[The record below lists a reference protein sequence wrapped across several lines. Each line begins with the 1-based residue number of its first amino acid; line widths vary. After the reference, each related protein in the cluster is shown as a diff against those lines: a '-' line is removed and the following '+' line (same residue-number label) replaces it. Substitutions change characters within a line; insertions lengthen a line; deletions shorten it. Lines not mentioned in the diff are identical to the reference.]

1 MKRIY
6 KLMALS
12 MLVLGLAACKKEEAP
27 ELTADDIKITTT
39 AVTDIT
45 AESAVSGGNIT
56 DAGGNTITKR
66 GVCWGEAENPDIKGK
81 FTNDGSGAGA
91 FESEISGLEP
101 GKTYHVRAYAIC
113 QAGIAYGND
122 VSFSVPVYI
131 PTVRTGV
138 TSDLGM
144 DFAVV
149 NGEVLNKMGGTITE
163 VGVLFGTATNPST
176 KAAAAEVADNFSVEL
191 NGLLPD
197 TQYYVKAFATNEAGT
212 GYGEEITFTTSAD
225 PVITMTDANLQA
237 ALLAQYAGDDGQ
249 LHKSGVGAVVEL
261 QAAERGITTLEGI
274 KQLTALKVLNVSK
287 NAIAAVD
294 VAGMESLETLDIS
307 IQSVGITSVN
317 VDGCTSLKVLNANN
331 PGADGACPESFAPNA
346 PALEFIYLNS
356 WHTIKTLDLS
366 KCVNLK
372 RIDACQMLVLE
383 AVDLTYSNKL
393 EYAYIPDLFAAT
405 SVKVASE
412 ALDYLGVWNAK
423 LATSMDLSGCPNL
436 RKFEA
441 ANCSEVTELKQ
452 SFGTALQEIYVN
464 GWQKLKAL
472 DLSACVNLVK
482 ANLIQLYECDPFVMP
497 TNCSHMTYLWLAD
510 ALKVKELS
518 ITNIPNGARIMM
530 WGNTALETLTYTTNQ
545 EIVGWNWNDN
555 MEMHDEGA
563 FPGQNI
569 KHFNITAP
577 NAKKIWFNNAKKLET
592 LDLSASTVL
601 EEFRGCQMNTVTSV
615 TFASPELRFVYM
627 PDAYA
632 LTSLD
637 LTCTQK
643 LAQLQMWAC
652 NNVKTLKINSPA
664 LWEINIVNL
673 TELVTLDANIPNIQF
688 FFVNG
693 CQKLPNFD
701 LTNHTALIRFEG
713 CWTRA
718 MTTIDFTGCTALEFV
733 YFPDSSVSTMTF
745 SNNPKCKTV
754 QGWGCHNLGPDLDLR
769 GCADEMTELNIGTGD
784 AACANLNR
792 VILRAGQK
800 INAIAKRDA
809 TEVVYL

>member
-1 MKRIY
+1 MKKIY

-12 MLVLGLAACKKEEAP
+12 MLVLGLAACKKEETP
-27 ELTADDIKITTT
+27 ELTADNIKITTA
-39 AVTDIT
+39 AVTNIT
-45 AESAVSGGNIT
+45 AESAVTGGNIT

-81 FTNDGSGAGA
+81 STNDGSGTGA
-91 FESEISGLEP
+91 FVSEISGLAP

-122 VSFSVPVYI
+122 VSFSVPVFI

-138 TSDLGM
+138 TSDLGI
-144 DFAVV
+144 DYAVV
-149 NGEVLNKMGGTITE
+149 SGEVLNKMGGTITE
-163 VGVLFGTATNPST
+163 VGVLYGLASNPT
-176 KAAAAEVADNFSVEL
+176 EKAVAAELADNFSVEL
-191 NGLLPD
+191 NGLAPD

-225 PVITMTDANLQA
+225 PVITMADANLQA
-237 ALLAQYAGDDGQ
+237 ALLAQYAGEDGQ
-249 LHKSGVGAVVEL
+249 LHKSGIGAVVEL
-261 QAAERGITTLEGI
+261 QASERGITTLEGI

-294 VAGMESLETLDIS
+294 VAGMTTLESLDMS
-307 IQSVGITSVN
+307 FQGVAITSVN
-317 VDGCTSLKVLNANN
+317 VDGCTSLKILNASD
-331 PGADGACPESFAPNA
+331 PGADGTCPESFAPNA
-346 PALEFIYLNS
+346 PALEVLNLNL
-356 WHTIKTLDLS
+356 WRTLKTLDLS

-372 RIDACQMLVLE
+372 RIDACQMFVLE

-393 EYAYIPDLFAAT
+393 ERAYVPDIYAAT

-412 ALDYLGVWNAK
+412 ALDYLAVWEAK
-423 LATSMDLSGCPNL
+423 VATSMDISGCPNL
-436 RKFEA
+436 REFQA
-441 ANCSEVTELKQ
+441 HNCTEVAEFK
-452 SFGTALQEIYVN
+452 SNFGPALQTLNLQCWKKV
-464 GWQKLKAL
+464 KAV
-472 DLSACVNLVK
+472 DLSASVNLTW
-482 ANLIQLYECDPFVMP
+482 ANLIQMFECETLVMP
-497 TNCSHMTYLWLAD
+497 TSCSHLTFLWLAD

-530 WGNTALETLTYTTNQ
+530 WGNPALETFTYTTNQ
-545 EIVGWNWNDN
+545 EIIGWNWNDN
-555 MEMHDEGA
+555 MEMCDEGA
-563 FPGQNI
+563 FPGNNI

-577 NAKKIWFNNAKKLET
+577 NAKKIWFNNANKLEA

-601 EEFRGCQMNTVTSV
+601 EEFRGHQMNNVASV

-652 NNVKTLKINSPA
+652 NKVTTLKINSPA
-664 LWEINIVNL
+664 LWEMNICNL
-673 TELVTLDANIPNIQF
+673 GELVTLDANIPNIQF